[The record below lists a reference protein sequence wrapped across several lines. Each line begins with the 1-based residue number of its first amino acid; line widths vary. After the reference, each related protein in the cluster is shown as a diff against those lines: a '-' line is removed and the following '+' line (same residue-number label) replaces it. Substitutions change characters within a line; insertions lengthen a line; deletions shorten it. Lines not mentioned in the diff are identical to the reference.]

1 MGCSSRPPSLET
13 PGRAHGGP
21 PQPCRLV
28 CSQADDATSR
38 AQDSPGASMPPPLKL
53 NAQELPSRHRSSRS
67 VSYTARVGPWLGRTS
82 GAPPLGP
89 AARPDERRRRKPRPG
104 PHRRGGPLAAP
115 AMRGARTT
123 RPRAT
128 SPCNLSKSSDGL
140 ARRAASPLSRSN
152 SCIPG
157 PGIPA
162 RPRRTS
168 RLLALLSSM
177 ANDPQPWD
185 GGSMRGQACREARGA
200 AHGRQHWEPP
210 TNPALG
216 RRRQA
221 LRAVLPLAGKAV
233 ELRDT
238 QPWDASARCRARHAS
253 RPAARASSG
262 TPSLKSW
269 LEEKVEAQLAADGT
283 VVIAA
288 SQPWG
293 ARPRRRSRRTSRPAA
308 LSSAR
313 TPSPGMPARGDGR
326 HTAAAASFEA
336 LRSSSGTTCWP
347 QAHVAACRGTM
358 TTGEGTTA
366 RPCRLQGRDA
376 GSRWRQAPPSRSR
389 SSRASEQQSCC
400 WPGLR
405 DRTQTRT
412 CEGQRRCRA
421 SCVRPQHRRYVPR
434 EIKTMIGHHVCAL
447 KSRRHCGTTPMRVA
461 QCGTGE
467 LLQQGAALCMGV
479 LLHEGSTHRT
489 CALVRVRQLG
499 SLTHCTLVQASGTS
513 AAGRA

>member
-1 MGCSSRPPSLET
+1 MPARGSRRGTPHGWRHYRAPDTQPWEADSRCRPAQGGPRPALQTPSPGMPARGEVKNGGGSGLGCSSRPPSLET

-210 TNPALG
+210 TNPAL
-216 RRRQA
+216 
-221 LRAVLPLAGKAV
+221 
-233 ELRDT
+233 
-238 QPWDASARCRARHAS
+238 
-253 RPAARASSG
+253 
-262 TPSLKSW
+262 
-269 LEEKVEAQLAADGT
+269 
-283 VVIAA
+283 
-288 SQPWG
+288 
-293 ARPRRRSRRTSRPAA
+293 
-308 LSSAR
+308 
-313 TPSPGMPARGDGR
+313 
-326 HTAAAASFEA
+326 
-336 LRSSSGTTCWP
+336 
-347 QAHVAACRGTM
+347 
-358 TTGEGTTA
+358 
-366 RPCRLQGRDA
+366 
-376 GSRWRQAPPSRSR
+376 
-389 SSRASEQQSCC
+389 
-400 WPGLR
+400 
-405 DRTQTRT
+405 
-412 CEGQRRCRA
+412 
-421 SCVRPQHRRYVPR
+421 
-434 EIKTMIGHHVCAL
+434 
-447 KSRRHCGTTPMRVA
+447 
-461 QCGTGE
+461 
-467 LLQQGAALCMGV
+467 
-479 LLHEGSTHRT
+479 
-489 CALVRVRQLG
+489 
-499 SLTHCTLVQASGTS
+499 
-513 AAGRA
+513 